1 MLSPPSAYKLYIEN
15 LDLPFSTPETK
26 LIQSS
31 SWQPSPQPTALL
43 TSLDPFQNY
52 AIRIAAVN
60 AGDGSEGKLSPMIR
74 VRTKGKG
81 EFRIWIPSITK

>member
-1 MLSPPSAYKLYIEN
+1 MQSPPTTYKLYVEN

-26 LIQSS
+26 LVQSS
-31 SWQPSPQPTALL
+31 SWQPAQQPSAML

-52 AIRIAAVN
+52 AIRIAPVN
-60 AGDGSEGKLSPMIR
+60 DGDGSEGKLSPMIR

-81 EFRIWIPSITK
+81 IFSSSF

>member
-74 VRTKGKG
+74 VRTKGKS